1 MTKISGKKMTFEQ
14 IRKTLE
20 DIQWWYF
27 TDPDE
32 VRSTDY
38 SNTSDVVDEAMG
50 LSSDVFDLVRHI
62 IASGDL
68 TGEQVSE
75 LESLCGSEDEG
86 DSGNGA
92 PVVKDNSTD
101 EDTDPT
107 NDGDNN
113 AIHADAQSSL
123 TSGHRVRLRSNYVG
137 RSLGDD
143 LDSLEEMAVQATIQG
158 KPLGLEPWKILMP
171 WFRISRNPFEVQA
184 GVYDY
189 KDEFTWEAALD
200 PDSLLDIVNQ
210 MTAMKYTEATQTVV
224 EALNRLSDD
233 HVFALDTDRNH

>member
-14 IRKTLE
+14 IRKALE

-38 SNTSDVVDEAMG
+38 SNTSDVVDEAMD
-50 LSSDVFDLVRHI
+50 LSFDVFALVRHI

-68 TGEQVSE
+68 TREQVSE

-86 DSGNGA
+86 DSDNDTPA
-92 PVVKDNSTD
+92 VKDSSPG
-101 EDTDPT
+101 EDTDT
-107 NDGDNN
+107 TSDGDN
-113 AIHADAQSSL
+113 DTSRTDTRPSL

-143 LDSLEEMAVQATIQG
+143 LDSLEEMAVQSTIQG
-158 KPLGLEPWKILMP
+158 KPLGREPWKILTR
-171 WFRISRNPFEVQA
+171 WFRISENPFEA
-184 GVYDY
+184 PEGRYDDY
-189 KDEFTWEAALD
+189 TWEGTLD
-200 PDSLLDIVNQ
+200 PDSLLDIVNK
-210 MTAMKYTEATQTVV
+210 MAAMKYTEATQVVV
-224 EALNRLSDD
+224 EALNRVSDD
-233 HVFALDTDRNH
+233 HVFALGAERNP

>member
-14 IRKTLE
+14 IRKALE

-50 LSSDVFDLVRHI
+50 LSSDVFALVRHI

-68 TGEQVSE
+68 TREQVSE

-86 DSGNGA
+86 DSDNDTPA
-92 PVVKDNSTD
+92 VKDNSTD
-101 EDTDPT
+101 RDTDHT
-107 NDGDNN
+107 NDSDNTSRT
-113 AIHADAQSSL
+113 DTRPPL
-123 TSGHRVRLRSNYVG
+123 TSGHRVWLRSLYVG

-143 LDSLEEMAVQATIQG
+143 LDALEEMAVQAAIQG
-158 KPLGLEPWKILMP
+158 KPLGREPWKILMR
-171 WFRISRNPFEVQA
+171 WFRISQNPFEAPA
-184 GVYDY
+184 GHYDDY
-189 KDEFTWEAALD
+189 TWEGALD
-200 PDSLLDIVNQ
+200 PDSLLDIVNK
-210 MTAMKYTEATQTVV
+210 MAAMKYTEATQTIV

-233 HVFALDTDRNH
+233 YVFAPGTEQNP

>member
-14 IRKTLE
+14 IRKALE

-50 LSSDVFDLVRHI
+50 LSFNMFTLVRHI

-68 TGEQVSE
+68 TREQVSE

-86 DSGNGA
+86 DS
-92 PVVKDNSTD
+92 DNDTSRTD
-101 EDTDPT
+101 TRPP
-107 NDGDNN
+107 
-113 AIHADAQSSL
+113 L
-123 TSGHRVRLRSNYVG
+123 TSGHRVWLRSNYVG

-158 KPLGLEPWKILMP
+158 KPLGREPWKTLML
-171 WFRISRNPFEVQA
+171 WFRISQNPFEAPA
-184 GVYDY
+184 GHYDDY
-189 KDEFTWEAALD
+189 TWEGALS
-200 PDSLLDIVNQ
+200 PDSLLGIVNK
-210 MTAMKYTEATQTVV
+210 MAAMRYTEATQVVV

-233 HVFALDTDRNH
+233 HVFAPDTERNP

>member
-14 IRKTLE
+14 IRKALE

-50 LSSDVFDLVRHI
+50 LSSDVFALVQHI

-68 TGEQVSE
+68 TREQVSE

-86 DSGNGA
+86 DSDNDTPA
-92 PVVKDNSTD
+92 VKDNSTD
-101 EDTDPT
+101 RDAGPT
-107 NDGDNN
+107 NDGDND
-113 AIHADAQSSL
+113 ISRTDTRLPL
-123 TSGHRVRLRSNYVG
+123 TSGHRVWLRSLYVG

-143 LDSLEEMAVQATIQG
+143 LDSLEEMAVQAAIQG
-158 KPLGLEPWKILMP
+158 KPLGREPWKILMR
-171 WFRISRNPFEVQA
+171 WFRISQSPFEA
-184 GVYDY
+184 PEGRYDDY
-189 KDEFTWEAALD
+189 TWEGALD
-200 PDSLLDIVNQ
+200 PDSLLDIVNK
-210 MTAMKYTEATQTVV
+210 MAAMKYTEATQTIV

-233 HVFALDTDRNH
+233 YVFAPGTEQNP

>member
-14 IRKTLE
+14 IRKALE

-38 SNTSDVVDEAMG
+38 SNTSDVVDEAMD
-50 LSSDVFDLVRHI
+50 LSFDVFALVRHI

-68 TGEQVSE
+68 TREQVSE

-86 DSGNGA
+86 DSDNDTPA
-92 PVVKDNSTD
+92 VKDNDAD
-101 EDTDPT
+101 EDTDHT
-107 NDGDNN
+107 NDSDNTGRT
-113 AIHADAQSSL
+113 DARPSL
-123 TSGHRVRLRSNYVG
+123 TSGHRVWLRSLYVG

-143 LDSLEEMAVQATIQG
+143 LDSLEEMAVQAAIQG
-158 KPLGLEPWKILMP
+158 KPLGREPWKILMR
-171 WFRISRNPFEVQA
+171 WFRISQNPFEAPA
-184 GVYDY
+184 GRY
-189 KDEFTWEAALD
+189 DEFTWEGTLD
-200 PDSLLDIVNQ
+200 PDSLLDIVNK
-210 MTAMKYTEATQTVV
+210 MAAMKYTEATQTIV

-233 HVFALDTDRNH
+233 YVFALGTEQNP